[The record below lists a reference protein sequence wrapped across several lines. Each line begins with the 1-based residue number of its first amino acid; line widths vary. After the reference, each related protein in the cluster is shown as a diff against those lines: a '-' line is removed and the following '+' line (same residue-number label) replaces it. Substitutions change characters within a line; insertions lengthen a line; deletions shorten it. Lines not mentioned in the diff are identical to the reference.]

1 MTIGAKIWLWILL
14 ISNALTLFY
23 LFGNDAEMI
32 AIVQMFLNLAAI
44 SLMLFLKMRAG
55 FFLLCI
61 LALVD
66 LFFNLRLLSA
76 LGWIFFSIS
85 GFCQHLVSSFLFPLP
100 LDWDSG
106 SALHGYV

>member
-55 FFLLCI
+55 FFCF
-61 LALVD
+61 AYW
-66 LFFNLRLLSA
+66 LS
-76 LGWIFFSIS
+76 WIFFSIS

>member
-76 LGWIFFSIS
+76 LGFVFFIS
-85 GFCQHLVSSFLFPLP
+85 TTVGLGLRIGITWLCLKNSWQEMK
-100 LDWDSG
+100 
-106 SALHGYV
+106 